1 MYECMSFTYGLWME
15 VNEKVYIASMNAVSC
30 NEIESNSMDAVSR
43 NAIAFMES
51 RGNRITQI

>member
-1 MYECMSFTYGLWME
+1 MSFTYGLWME